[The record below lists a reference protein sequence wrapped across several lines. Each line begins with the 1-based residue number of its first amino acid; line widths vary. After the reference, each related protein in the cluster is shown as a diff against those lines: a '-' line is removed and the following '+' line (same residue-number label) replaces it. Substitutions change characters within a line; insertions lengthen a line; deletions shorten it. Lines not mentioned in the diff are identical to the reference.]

1 MSILGIYEE
10 TDRLTGLVL
19 EGFRVIVKVERLCPG
34 GFFLNLSH
42 GDFDWFEYWWCLFLG
57 GHFFRLTGERSQSVI
72 YT

>member
-19 EGFRVIVKVERLCPG
+19 EGFPVIVKVERLCPRC
-34 GFFLNLSH
+34 FFLNLSH
-42 GDFDWFEYWWCLFLG
+42 SDFDWFEYWWCWFLG
-57 GHFFRLTGERSQSVI
+57 GHFFRLASQGSQSVI